1 MLNLLCHKLLFY
13 VFCSVLKQAIN
24 VYDTEL
30 IRLRALASDND
41 NHNYFSQLRF
51 SLFFYALIYK

>member
-1 MLNLLCHKLLFY
+1 MLNLIRHKLLFY
-13 VFCSVLKQAIN
+13 VFCSVLKLAIN
-24 VYDTEL
+24 VYDIGL

-41 NHNYFSQLRF
+41 NHNYFRPLRF